1 MSSSPSNAVPD
12 SRTVPESPADIP
24 PRMLVVEVG
33 NWPAIAAGF
42 DPVTPA
48 AVVSAGRIIAVTPAA
63 AAAGICT
70 GMRRRQAQSE
80 CPAVELVEHNPD
92 LDARRFAPVA
102 AALED
107 LTPRVEVL
115 RAGCCAVATRGPS
128 RYYGGDEV
136 LAELVHRTVAGVLA
150 GVLGTADA
158 RGAGV
163 TAAAVARGVGV
174 LGSAGACGAGMC
186 DPASAVSVGIA
197 DGLFAAGLAGRAAA
211 VRTPSAP
218 VLVVAKGSSAAF
230 LGSLPILTLNGVF
243 SPLAGMGA
251 GSAARDFTDVLQRL
265 GLRSLADMAALPVAD
280 LVGRFGA
287 QGEWA
292 HRLASGRDPRLS
304 QPAAAGPVLSV
315 ETEIDPPA
323 DRLDTVVFL
332 AKTLADQLD
341 AQLTRAGQ
349 ALVCVEVSAET
360 EHGETSSRR
369 WRHGFRFSPPDVVD
383 RVRWQLD
390 GWRSVRGRD
399 SPSGRISLIR
409 LTVVETVP
417 DEGRQIGLWGGQSET
432 DERAE
437 RAIQRIQALVG
448 FEGVTVGRLG
458 SGRRFA
464 DFEQRLPFGTT
475 GQAEAASNPA
485 GSRGAGAS
493 NPAGPRGAGASN
505 PAGPRGAGASNPA
518 GPRGA
523 GASNP
528 VPPWPGRLGAPAPA
542 EVLVEPEPLVVLD
555 EDGEPVGVSGRVHL
569 SAPPAVLRRADGRT
583 SAITAWA
590 GPWPLDERWWD
601 LRARRRQARF
611 QLVLDDGTAH
621 LCAVEG
627 GRWQREA
634 TYD

>member
-1 MSSSPSNAVPD
+1 MSSFPSNAVPD
-12 SRTVPESPADIP
+12 SRTVPESLADIP
-24 PRMLVVEVG
+24 PRMLVVEVEH
-33 NWPAIAAGF
+33 WSAIAAGL
-42 DPVTPA
+42 DPATPA
-48 AVVSAGRIIAVTPAA
+48 AVVSAGRIAALTPAA
-63 AAAGICT
+63 TAAGIRT

-80 CPAVELVEHNPD
+80 CPALELVERDPD
-92 LDARRFAPVA
+92 LDARRFAPVVM
-102 AALED
+102 ALED

-150 GVLGTADA
+150 GVLGTADV
-158 RGAGV
+158 RG
-163 TAAAVARGVGV
+163 TGV
-174 LGSAGACGAGMC
+174 LGPASACGASMC

-243 SPLAGMGA
+243 SPLAGRGA

-265 GLRSLADMAALPVAD
+265 GLRSLADVAALPVAD

-304 QPAAAGPVLSV
+304 QPAAAGPALSV

-332 AKTLADQLD
+332 AKTLADRLD

-383 RVRWQLD
+383 CVRWQLD
-390 GWRSVRGRD
+390 GWRSDHRD
-399 SPSGRISLIR
+399 RPSGRISLIR

-417 DEGRQIGLWGGQSET
+417 DEGRQIGFWGGQSET

-437 RAIQRIQALVG
+437 RAMQRIQALVG

-493 NPAGPRGAGASN
+493 NPA
-505 PAGPRGAGASNPA
+505 
-518 GPRGA
+518 
-523 GASNP
+523 
-528 VPPWPGRLGAPAPA
+528 PPWPGRLGAPVPA
-542 EVLVEPEPLVVLD
+542 EVLAEPEPLVVLD
-555 EDGEPVGVSGRVHL
+555 ADGEPVGVSGRAHL
-569 SAPPAVLRRADGRT
+569 SASPAMLRRTDGRA

-590 GPWPLDERWWD
+590 GPWPLEEHWWSP
-601 LRARRRQARF
+601 RSRRQARF

>member
-1 MSSSPSNAVPD
+1 
-12 SRTVPESPADIP
+12 
-24 PRMLVVEVG
+24 MLVVEVED
-33 NWPAIAAGF
+33 WSAIAAGL
-42 DPVTPA
+42 DPATPA
-48 AVVSAGRIIAVTPAA
+48 GVVSAGRITALTPAA
-63 AAAGICT
+63 IAAGVRT

-80 CPAVELVEHNPD
+80 CPALELVERDPD
-92 LDARRFAPVA
+92 LDARRFAPVVT
-102 AALED
+102 ALED

-115 RAGCCAVATRGPS
+115 GAGCCVVATRGPS
-128 RYYGGDEV
+128 RYYGGDEA
-136 LAELVHRTVAGVLA
+136 LAELVQQTIAGVLDDA
-150 GVLGTADA
+150 TAD
-158 RGAGV
+158 
-163 TAAAVARGVGV
+163 
-174 LGSAGACGAGMC
+174 
-186 DPASAVSVGIA
+186 VSVRVGIA
-197 DGLFAAGLAGRAAA
+197 DGLFAAGLAAQLASTRA
-211 VRTPSAP
+211 PSAQA
-218 VLVVAKGSSAAF
+218 LVVPAGTSAAF
-230 LGSLPILTLNGVF
+230 LSELSQRALAGAF
-243 SPLAGMGA
+243 SPLGADPSSAGPSGVGA
-251 GSAARDFTDVLQRL
+251 SNTAGPRGVGASNTAGDFTDVLGRL
-265 GLRSLADMAALPVAD
+265 GLRTLGDVAALPVAD
-280 LVGRFGA
+280 LIGRFGT

-292 HRLASGRDPRLS
+292 HRLASGRDFRPS
-304 QPAAAGPVLSV
+304 QPAAAQLELSV

-323 DRLDTVVFL
+323 DRLDTVAFM
-332 AKTLADQLD
+332 AKALADQLD

-409 LTVVETVP
+409 LAVAETAP
-417 DEGRQIGLWGGQSET
+417 DEGRQLGFWGGQSEA

-437 RAIQRIQALVG
+437 RAMGRVQALVG
-448 FEGVTVGRLG
+448 FDGVAVGRLG

-464 DFEQRLPFGTT
+464 DLEQRLPFGTT
-475 GQAEAASNPA
+475 GP
-485 GSRGAGAS
+485 AGAS
-493 NPAGPRGAGASN
+493 NTA
-505 PAGPRGAGASNPA
+505 
-518 GPRGA
+518 
-523 GASNP
+523 
-528 VPPWPGRLGAPAPA
+528 PPWPGRLGAPAPA
-542 EVLVEPEPLVVLD
+542 EVLAEPEPLVVLD
-555 EDGEPVGVSGRVHL
+555 EDGEPVGVSGRAHL

-634 TYD
+634 AYD

>member
-12 SRTVPESPADIP
+12 SRTVPDSPADIP
-24 PRMLVVEVG
+24 LRMLVVEVED
-33 NWPAIAAGF
+33 WSAIAAGL
-42 DPVTPA
+42 DPATPA
-48 AVVSAGRIIAVTPAA
+48 GVVSAGRITAPTPAA
-63 AAAGICT
+63 TAAGVRT

-80 CPAVELVEHNPD
+80 CPALELVERDPD
-92 LDARRFAPVA
+92 LDARRFAPVVM
-102 AALED
+102 ALED

-115 RAGCCAVATRGPS
+115 APGCCVVATRGPS
-128 RYYGGDEV
+128 RYYGGDEA
-136 LAELVHRTVAGVLA
+136 LAELVQQTVAGVLA
-150 GVLGTADA
+150 GVLGAADA
-158 RGAGV
+158 RGTGV
-163 TAAAVARGVGV
+163 TAAAVAPGVGV

-197 DGLFAAGLAGRAAA
+197 DGLFAAGLAGRAAS

-230 LGSLPILTLNGVF
+230 LGTLPVLALTEMF
-243 SPLAGMGA
+243 SPLADGGA
-251 GSAARDFTDVLQRL
+251 SSAARDLTDVLQRL
-265 GLRSLADMAALPVAD
+265 GLRSLGDVAALPVSD
-280 LVGRFGA
+280 LIGRFGA

-292 HRLASGRDPRLS
+292 HRLANGRDYRLS
-304 QPAAAGPVLSV
+304 QPAAAEPALSV

-323 DRLDTVVFL
+323 DRLDTVAFM
-332 AKTLADQLD
+332 AKALADQLD
-341 AQLTRAGQ
+341 IQLTRAGRV
-349 ALVCVEVSAET
+349 LVCVEVSAET

-399 SPSGRISLIR
+399 SPSGRISFIR
-409 LTVVETVP
+409 LAVAETSP
-417 DEGRQIGLWGGQSET
+417 DEGRQLGFWGGQSET

-437 RAIQRIQALVG
+437 RAMQRIQALVG

-464 DFEQRLPFGTT
+464 DFEQCLPFGTT

-485 GSRGAGAS
+485 GSRGASAS
-493 NPAGPRGAGASN
+493 NT
-505 PAGPRGAGASNPA
+505 
-518 GPRGA
+518 
-523 GASNP
+523 

-555 EDGEPVGVSGRVHL
+555 EDGEPVGVSGRAHL
-569 SAPPAVLRRADGRT
+569 SAHPAVLRRADGRT

-601 LRARRRQARF
+601 RRARRRQARF

>member
-24 PRMLVVEVG
+24 PRMLVVEVEH
-33 NWPAIAAGF
+33 WSAIAAGL
-42 DPVTPA
+42 DPATPA
-48 AVVSAGRIIAVTPAA
+48 AVVFAGRIAALTPAA
-63 AAAGICT
+63 TAAGIRT

-80 CPAVELVEHNPD
+80 CPALELVERDPD
-92 LDARRFAPVA
+92 LDARRFAPVVM
-102 AALED
+102 ALED

-115 RAGCCAVATRGPS
+115 APGCCVVATRGPS
-128 RYYGGDEV
+128 RYYGGDEA
-136 LAELVHRTVAGVLA
+136 LAELVQQTVAGVLA
-150 GVLGTADA
+150 EAQADA
-158 RGAGV
+158 PTG
-163 TAAAVARGVGV
+163 AAVR
-174 LGSAGACGAGMC
+174 
-186 DPASAVSVGIA
+186 VGIA

-243 SPLAGMGA
+243 SPLAGRGA

-265 GLRSLADMAALPVAD
+265 DLRSLADVAALPVAD

-304 QPAAAGPVLSV
+304 QPAAAGPALSV

-323 DRLDTVVFL
+323 DRLDIVVFL

-369 WRHGFRFSPPDVVD
+369 WRHGFRFSPPDMVD

-390 GWRSVRGRD
+390 GWRSGHRD
-399 SPSGRISLIR
+399 RPSGRISLIR

-417 DEGRQIGLWGGQSET
+417 DEGRQIGFWGGQSET

-437 RAIQRIQALVG
+437 RAMQRIQALVG

-493 NPAGPRGAGASN
+493 NPA
-505 PAGPRGAGASNPA
+505 
-518 GPRGA
+518 
-523 GASNP
+523 
-528 VPPWPGRLGAPAPA
+528 PPWPGRLGAPVPA
-542 EVLVEPEPLVVLD
+542 EVLAEPEPLVVLD
-555 EDGEPVGVSGRVHL
+555 ADGEPVGVSGRAHL
-569 SAPPAVLRRADGRT
+569 SASPAMLRRTDGRA

-590 GPWPLDERWWD
+590 GPWPLEEHWWSP
-601 LRARRRQARF
+601 RSRRQARF

>member
-24 PRMLVVEVG
+24 PRMLVVEVEH
-33 NWPAIAAGF
+33 WSAIAAGL
-42 DPVTPA
+42 DPATPA

-63 AAAGICT
+63 AAAGIRT
-70 GMRRRQAQSE
+70 GVRRRQAQSE
-80 CPAVELVEHNPD
+80 CPAVELVEHDPD

-115 RAGCCAVATRGPS
+115 RAGCCAVATWGPS

-136 LAELVHRTVAGVLA
+136 LAELVHRTVAGVLS

-158 RGAGV
+158 RGTGV

-218 VLVVAKGSSAAF
+218 VLVVAKGSNAAF

-243 SPLAGMGA
+243 SPLAGRGA
-251 GSAARDFTDVLQRL
+251 GSAAGDFTDVLQRL
-265 GLRSLADMAALPVAD
+265 GLRSLADVAALPVAD

-304 QPAAAGPVLSV
+304 QPAAAGPALSV

-323 DRLDTVVFL
+323 DRLDTVAFM
-332 AKTLADQLD
+332 AKALADQLD

-349 ALVCVEVSAET
+349 VLVCVEVSAET

-390 GWRSVRGRD
+390 GWRSDHRD
-399 SPSGRISLIR
+399 RPSGRILLIR

-417 DEGRQIGLWGGQSET
+417 DEGRQIGFWGGQSET

-437 RAIQRIQALVG
+437 RAMQRIQELVG

-493 NPAGPRGAGASN
+493 NPA
-505 PAGPRGAGASNPA
+505 
-518 GPRGA
+518 
-523 GASNP
+523 
-528 VPPWPGRLGAPAPA
+528 PPWPGRLGAPVPA
-542 EVLVEPEPLVVLD
+542 EVLAEPEPLVVLD
-555 EDGEPVGVSGRVHL
+555 ADGEPVGVSGRAHL
-569 SAPPAVLRRADGRT
+569 SAPPAMLRRVGGRT